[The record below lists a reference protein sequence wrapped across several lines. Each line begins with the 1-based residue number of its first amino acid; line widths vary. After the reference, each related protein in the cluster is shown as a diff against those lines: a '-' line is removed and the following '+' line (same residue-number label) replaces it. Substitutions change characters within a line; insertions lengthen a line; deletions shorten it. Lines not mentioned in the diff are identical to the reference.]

1 MKMDFAF
8 DDRALTKN
16 LTSLQKEV
24 LPKAAAGFLNG
35 IAFEVQKLLKEHMK
49 EAFVGSVPFTERGF
63 VVEKAKPQNGMQNMY
78 SEVKI
83 RPEQAA
89 YLKFKI
95 DGGTRKTGDA
105 GSRPRDLFVY
115 GAKTNKAGNIRWG
128 YTRQLSKQNREE
140 KAKRLSLRQQRD
152 AARSSGQDTSPFAYF
167 RASRNRSG
175 IFFGEVGG
183 VKGYWQRPKRSK
195 AARKRVVGVV
205 SVRATEKIK
214 PLLSVSPVARYK
226 LRYQYQAQISKALR
240 VRGGGG
246 GFQGGVE
253 KGDVEKFVKYS
264 LIVC

>member
-8 DDRALTKN
+8 DERALTKN

-35 IAFEVQKLLKEHMK
+35 IAFEAQKLLKEHVK
-49 EAFVGSVPFTERGF
+49 EAFDGSVPFTERGF
-63 VVEKAKPQNGMQNMY
+63 VVGKAKPNSGMQNMY

-89 YLKFKI
+89 YLRFQI
-95 DGGTRKTGDA
+95 EGGTRKTGDA
-105 GSRPRDLFVY
+105 GSGPRDLFVY

-152 AARSSGQDTSPFAYF
+152 AARVGGQDTSPFSYF
-167 RASRNRSG
+167 RASRNRPG
-175 IFFGEVGG
+175 IFWGEVGG

-195 AARKRVVGVV
+195 AARKRVVGVI

-226 LRYQYQAQISKALR
+226 PRYQYQAQIAKALR
-240 VRGGGG
+240 TRGTAGAFGEELRRQKVR
-246 GFQGGVE
+246 
-253 KGDVEKFVKYS
+253 K
-264 LIVC
+264 